1 MNIYNIK
8 TARMRDEDGN
18 TEEDKPE
25 ILAIE
30 KSPASTWVEQKKKK
44 LKKDAFNPFDTDN
57 FLRSARARKKRYIS
71 LSLAF
76 YYHDHMLSKLSR
88 IADISIV

>member
-1 MNIYNIK
+1 MSGNKVGPRLYLGLDLSTQQLKGVVI
-8 TARMRDEDGN
+8 DEQLQ
-18 TEEDKPE
+18 TIAEE
-25 ILAIE
+25 AI
-30 KSPASTWVEQKKKK
+30 S
-44 LKKDAFNPFDTDN
+44 FNPFDTDN

>member
-1 MNIYNIK
+1 VNIYNIK

-30 KSPASTWVEQKKKK
+30 KSPASTGVEQKKKEIE
-44 LKKDAFNPFDTDN
+44 
-57 FLRSARARKKRYIS
+57 KRMCLIGNG
-71 LSLAF
+71 
-76 YYHDHMLSKLSR
+76 
-88 IADISIV
+88 